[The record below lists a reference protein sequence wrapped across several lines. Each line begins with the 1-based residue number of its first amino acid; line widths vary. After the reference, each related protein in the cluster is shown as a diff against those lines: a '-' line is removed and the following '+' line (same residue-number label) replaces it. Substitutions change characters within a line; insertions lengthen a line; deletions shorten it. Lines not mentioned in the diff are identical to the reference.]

1 MNSWFDT
8 SLRLADE
15 ANTFEL
21 LTNVLT
27 GRKQP

>member
-1 MNSWFDT
+1 MDSWLDT
-8 SLRLADE
+8 SLRLVGE